1 MLPLWIS
8 HAAFWTESNTISFTF
23 PLNRCESS
31 LPGST
36 VAEQGLPPRRTWS
49 WVPGCEK
56 RQGTEAMHRPE
67 FRIGLQHPDVVYPTI
82 AKPFIKLVQR
92 KNIKRKRKGVLKKR
106 FCLWIYISI
115 IWPTGFP
122 SHITV
127 SSPSGSRF
135 SISGDI
141 WRWTVLRV
149 GTSFIASNRAS
160 RPTKSD

>member
-1 MLPLWIS
+1 MNPVYLEVPLS
-8 HAAFWTESNTISFTF
+8 RSK
-23 PLNRCESS
+23 SS

-92 KNIKRKRKGVLKKR
+92 KNIKNEKVLKKD
-106 FCLWIYISI
+106 FACGYITI

-135 SISGDI
+135 CISGDI

>member
-1 MLPLWIS
+1 MVPLWIGN
-8 HAAFWTESNTISFTF
+8 AALWTESTAISFTVS
-23 PLNRCESS
+23 LNRCESN

-92 KNIKRKRKGVLKKR
+92 KNIKRKKKR
-106 FCLWIYISI
+106 CSKKKILFVDIYRL
-115 IWPTGFP
+115 PTGFP